1 MTNINNRC
9 AHEEAKNVM
18 NMGFSMINTI
28 KAVRDRVNN
37 SDLNMRIGIH
47 TVFLNKYNNFVIYKI

>member
-9 AHEEAKNVM
+9 VHEEARNVIK
-18 NMGFSMINTI
+18 MGFSMINTI
-28 KAVRDRVNN
+28 KSVRDRVNN

-47 TVFLNKYNNFVIYKI
+47 TVKL